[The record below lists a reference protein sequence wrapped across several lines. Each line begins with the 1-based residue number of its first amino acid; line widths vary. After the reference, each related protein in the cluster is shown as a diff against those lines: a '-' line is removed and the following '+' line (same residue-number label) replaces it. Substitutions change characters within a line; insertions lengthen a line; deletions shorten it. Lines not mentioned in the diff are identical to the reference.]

1 MDKRKV
7 IIDCD
12 PGIDDALAII
22 LALKSKEI
30 EVIGITT
37 VSGNVESLQGAKNA
51 LKVLKLLGRLDIPV
65 YLGESKPIKRELVT
79 AQDTHGEDGLGE
91 TFLEEVS
98 SEYIRENGVDFILN
112 TLKNQENV
120 SIIALGPLTNL
131 CRAIEKDSETFHRV
145 KEIVS
150 MGGAYK
156 SHGNCSPVAE
166 FNYWVDPHGAR
177 LCRAIEKDSE
187 TFHRVKEIVSMGGA
201 YKSHGNCSPV
211 AEFNYWVDPHGAR
224 EFLKKFNGE
233 FTMVGLD
240 VTREIVLTPN
250 LREMIHQFKD
260 EIGDFIY
267 DITRFY
273 VDFHWEQER
282 TLGCV
287 INDPLAVEYFI
298 NRELCNG
305 FKAYVDIACEDISM
319 GQSVV
324 DVADFYKKRKNV
336 FVLDKVNSKEFMISF
351 LNKIFPSHKEDIKNV
366 LNNPKYGI

>member
-65 YLGESKPIKRELVT
+65 YLGESKPVKRELVT

-166 FNYWVDPHGAR
+166 FNYWVDPHGA
-177 LCRAIEKDSE
+177 K
-187 TFHRVKEIVSMGGA
+187 
-201 YKSHGNCSPV
+201 
-211 AEFNYWVDPHGAR
+211 

-298 NRELCNG
+298 NRELCEG

-324 DVADFYKKRKNV
+324 DVADFYKRKKNV

>member
-30 EVIGITT
+30 EVVGITT
-37 VSGNVESLQGAKNA
+37 VSGNVESVQGAKNA
-51 LKVLKLLGRLDIPV
+51 LKALKLLGRLDIPV
-65 YLGESKPIKRELVT
+65 YLGESKPVKRELVT

-131 CRAIEKDSETFHRV
+131 
-145 KEIVS
+145 
-150 MGGAYK
+150 Y
-156 SHGNCSPVAE
+156 
-166 FNYWVDPHGAR
+166 
-177 LCRAIEKDSE
+177 RAIEKDSE

-250 LREMIHQFKD
+250 LREMIHQFND

-287 INDPLAVEYFI
+287 INDPLAVEFFI
-298 NRELCNG
+298 NRDICEG

-324 DVADFYKKRKNV
+324 DVADFYKRRKNV
-336 FVLDKVNSKEFMISF
+336 FVLDKVNSKKFMVSF
-351 LNKIFPSHKEDIKNV
+351 LNKIFPSHKEDIENI

>member
-112 TLKNQENV
+112 TLKNDENV
-120 SIIALGPLTNL
+120 SIIALGPLTN
-131 CRAIEKDSETFHRV
+131 
-145 KEIVS
+145 
-150 MGGAYK
+150 
-156 SHGNCSPVAE
+156 
-166 FNYWVDPHGAR
+166 

-298 NRELCNG
+298 NRELCEG
-305 FKAYVDIACEDISM
+305 FKAYVDIACQDISM

-336 FVLDKVNSKEFMISF
+336 FVLDKVNSKEFMVSF
-351 LNKIFPSHKEDIKNV
+351 LNKIFPSHKDDIKNI

>member
-7 IIDCD
+7 IVDCD

-30 EVIGITT
+30 EVVGITT

-65 YLGESKPIKRELVT
+65 YLGESKPVKRELVT

-112 TLKNQENV
+112 TLKNHENV
-120 SIIALGPLTNL
+120 SIIALGPLTN
-131 CRAIEKDSETFHRV
+131 
-145 KEIVS
+145 
-150 MGGAYK
+150 
-156 SHGNCSPVAE
+156 
-166 FNYWVDPHGAR
+166 

-298 NRELCNG
+298 NRELCEG

-336 FVLDKVNSKEFMISF
+336 FVLDKVNSKEFMVSF

>member
-30 EVIGITT
+30 EVVGITT

-112 TLKNQENV
+112 TLKNHENV
-120 SIIALGPLTNL
+120 SIIALGPLTN
-131 CRAIEKDSETFHRV
+131 
-145 KEIVS
+145 
-150 MGGAYK
+150 
-156 SHGNCSPVAE
+156 
-166 FNYWVDPHGAR
+166 

-298 NRELCNG
+298 NKEICEG

-336 FVLDKVNSKEFMISF
+336 FVLDKVNSKEFMVSF
-351 LNKIFPSHKEDIKNV
+351 LNKIFPSHKEDIENI

>member
-65 YLGESKPIKRELVT
+65 YLGESKPVKRELVT

-112 TLKNQENV
+112 TLKNEENV

-131 CRAIEKDSETFHRV
+131 
-145 KEIVS
+145 
-150 MGGAYK
+150 Y
-156 SHGNCSPVAE
+156 
-166 FNYWVDPHGAR
+166 
-177 LCRAIEKDSE
+177 RAIEKDSE

-298 NRELCNG
+298 NRELCEG

-324 DVADFYKKRKNV
+324 DVADFYKRRKNV
-336 FVLDKVNSKEFMISF
+336 FVLDKVNSKEFMVSF

>member
-65 YLGESKPIKRELVT
+65 YLGESKPVKRELVT

-120 SIIALGPLTNL
+120 SIIALGPLTN
-131 CRAIEKDSETFHRV
+131 
-145 KEIVS
+145 
-150 MGGAYK
+150 
-156 SHGNCSPVAE
+156 
-166 FNYWVDPHGAR
+166 

-298 NRELCNG
+298 NRELCEG

>member
-65 YLGESKPIKRELVT
+65 YLGESKPVKRELVT

-112 TLKNQENV
+112 TLKNEENV
-120 SIIALGPLTNL
+120 SIIALGPLTN
-131 CRAIEKDSETFHRV
+131 
-145 KEIVS
+145 
-150 MGGAYK
+150 
-156 SHGNCSPVAE
+156 
-166 FNYWVDPHGAR
+166 

-305 FKAYVDIACEDISM
+305 FKAYVDIACEDISI

>member
-30 EVIGITT
+30 EVVGITT

-65 YLGESKPIKRELVT
+65 YLGESKPVKRELVT
-79 AQDTHGEDGLGE
+79 AQDTHGEYGLGE

-120 SIIALGPLTNL
+120 SIIALGPLTN
-131 CRAIEKDSETFHRV
+131 
-145 KEIVS
+145 
-150 MGGAYK
+150 
-156 SHGNCSPVAE
+156 
-166 FNYWVDPHGAR
+166 

-298 NRELCNG
+298 NRELCND

>member
-1 MDKRKV
+1 MDKKKV

-65 YLGESKPIKRELVT
+65 YLGESNPVKRELVT

-91 TFLEEVS
+91 TFLEVVS

-131 CRAIEKDSETFHRV
+131 YRAIEKDSETFHRV

-166 FNYWVDPHGAR
+166 FNYWVDPHGA
-177 LCRAIEKDSE
+177 K
-187 TFHRVKEIVSMGGA
+187 
-201 YKSHGNCSPV
+201 
-211 AEFNYWVDPHGAR
+211 
-224 EFLKKFNGE
+224 EFLKNFNGE

-298 NRELCNG
+298 NRELCQG

-319 GQSVV
+319 GQSVI
-324 DVADFYKKRKNV
+324 DIADFYKKRKNV

>member
-7 IIDCD
+7 IVDCD

-37 VSGNVESLQGAKNA
+37 VSGNVKSLQGAKNA

-98 SEYIRENGVDFILN
+98 SEYIRENSVDFILN
-112 TLKNQENV
+112 TLKNHENV

-156 SHGNCSPVAE
+156 SHGNCSPE
-166 FNYWVDPHGAR
+166 
-177 LCRAIEKDSE
+177 
-187 TFHRVKEIVSMGGA
+187 
-201 YKSHGNCSPV
+201 

-298 NRELCNG
+298 NRELCEG

-336 FVLDKVNSKEFMISF
+336 FVLDKVNSKEFMVSF

>member
-37 VSGNVESLQGAKNA
+37 VSGNVESVQGVKNA

-65 YLGESKPIKRELVT
+65 YLGESKPVKRELVT

-131 CRAIEKDSETFHRV
+131 
-145 KEIVS
+145 
-150 MGGAYK
+150 Y
-156 SHGNCSPVAE
+156 
-166 FNYWVDPHGAR
+166 
-177 LCRAIEKDSE
+177 RAIEKDSE

-240 VTREIVLTPN
+240 VTRKIVLTPN
-250 LREMIHQFKD
+250 LREMIHQFND

-287 INDPLAVEYFI
+287 INDPLAVEFFI
-298 NRELCNG
+298 NRDICEG

-324 DVADFYKKRKNV
+324 DVADFYKRRKNV
-336 FVLDKVNSKEFMISF
+336 FVLDKVNSKEFMVSF
-351 LNKIFPSHKEDIKNV
+351 LNKIFPSHKEDIENI
-366 LNNPKYGI
+366 LEN

>member
-131 CRAIEKDSETFHRV
+131 
-145 KEIVS
+145 
-150 MGGAYK
+150 Y
-156 SHGNCSPVAE
+156 
-166 FNYWVDPHGAR
+166 
-177 LCRAIEKDSE
+177 RAIEKDSE

-324 DVADFYKKRKNV
+324 DVADFYKRRKNV
-336 FVLDKVNSKEFMISF
+336 FVLDKVNSKEFMLSF
-351 LNKIFPSHKEDIKNV
+351 LNKIFQSHKEDIKNV

>member
-51 LKVLKLLGRLDIPV
+51 LKVLKLLDRLDIPV

-112 TLKNQENV
+112 TLKNDENV

-177 LCRAIEKDSE
+177 
-187 TFHRVKEIVSMGGA
+187 
-201 YKSHGNCSPV
+201 
-211 AEFNYWVDPHGAR
+211 
-224 EFLKKFNGE
+224 EFLKRFNGE

-298 NRELCNG
+298 NRELCDG

-324 DVADFYKKRKNV
+324 DVADFYKRRKNV
-336 FVLDKVNSKEFMISF
+336 FVLDKVNSKEFMLSF
-351 LNKIFPSHKEDIKNV
+351 LNKIFQSHKEDIKNV

>member
-30 EVIGITT
+30 EVVGITT
-37 VSGNVESLQGAKNA
+37 VSGNVESVQGAKNA
-51 LKVLKLLGRLDIPV
+51 LKALKLLGRLDIPV
-65 YLGESKPIKRELVT
+65 YLGESKPVKRELVT

-131 CRAIEKDSETFHRV
+131 
-145 KEIVS
+145 
-150 MGGAYK
+150 Y
-156 SHGNCSPVAE
+156 
-166 FNYWVDPHGAR
+166 
-177 LCRAIEKDSE
+177 RAIEKDSE

-240 VTREIVLTPN
+240 VTRKIVLTPN
-250 LREMIHQFKD
+250 LREMIHQFND

-287 INDPLAVEYFI
+287 INDPLAVEFFI
-298 NRELCNG
+298 NRDICEG

-324 DVADFYKKRKNV
+324 DVADFYKRRKNV
-336 FVLDKVNSKEFMISF
+336 FVLDKVNSKEFMVSF
-351 LNKIFPSHKEDIKNV
+351 LNKIFPSHKENIENI

>member
-30 EVIGITT
+30 EVVGITT

-65 YLGESKPIKRELVT
+65 YLGESKPVKRELVT

-120 SIIALGPLTNL
+120 SIIALGPLTN
-131 CRAIEKDSETFHRV
+131 
-145 KEIVS
+145 
-150 MGGAYK
+150 
-156 SHGNCSPVAE
+156 
-166 FNYWVDPHGAR
+166 

-305 FKAYVDIACEDISM
+305 FKAYVDIACEDISI

-324 DVADFYKKRKNV
+324 YVADFYKKRKNV

>member
-12 PGIDDALAII
+12 PGIDDALSII
-22 LALKSKEI
+22 LALESKEI

-37 VSGNVESLQGAKNA
+37 VSGNVESVQGAKNA

-65 YLGESKPIKRELVT
+65 YLGESKPVKRELVT

-131 CRAIEKDSETFHRV
+131 YRAIEKDSETFHRV

-166 FNYWVDPHGAR
+166 FNYWVDPHGA
-177 LCRAIEKDSE
+177 K
-187 TFHRVKEIVSMGGA
+187 
-201 YKSHGNCSPV
+201 
-211 AEFNYWVDPHGAR
+211 

-250 LREMIHQFKD
+250 LREMIHQFND

-287 INDPLAVEYFI
+287 INDPLAVEFFI
-298 NRELCNG
+298 NRDICEG

-324 DVADFYKKRKNV
+324 DVADFYKRRKNV
-336 FVLDKVNSKEFMISF
+336 FVLDKVNSKEFMVSF
-351 LNKIFPSHKEDIKNV
+351 LNKIFPSHKEDIENV

>member
-30 EVIGITT
+30 EVVGITT

-51 LKVLKLLGRLDIPV
+51 LKMLKLLGRLDIPV

-91 TFLEEVS
+91 TFLDEVS

-112 TLKNQENV
+112 TLKNEENV

-131 CRAIEKDSETFHRV
+131 
-145 KEIVS
+145 
-150 MGGAYK
+150 Y
-156 SHGNCSPVAE
+156 
-166 FNYWVDPHGAR
+166 
-177 LCRAIEKDSE
+177 RAIEKDSE

-298 NRELCNG
+298 NRELCEG
-305 FKAYVDIACEDISM
+305 FKAYMDIACEDISM

-336 FVLDKVNSKEFMISF
+336 FVLDKVNSKEFMVSF
-351 LNKIFPSHKEDIKNV
+351 LNKIFPSHKEDIENI

>member
-30 EVIGITT
+30 EVVGITT

-65 YLGESKPIKRELVT
+65 YLGESKPVKRELVT

-120 SIIALGPLTNL
+120 SIIALGPLTN
-131 CRAIEKDSETFHRV
+131 
-145 KEIVS
+145 
-150 MGGAYK
+150 
-156 SHGNCSPVAE
+156 
-166 FNYWVDPHGAR
+166 

-298 NRELCNG
+298 NRELCEG

-336 FVLDKVNSKEFMISF
+336 FVLDKVNSKEFMVSF
-351 LNKIFPSHKEDIKNV
+351 LNKIFPSHKEDIKNI
-366 LNNPKYGI
+366 LNNPKYGL

>member
-37 VSGNVESLQGAKNA
+37 VSGNVESVQGAKNA

-65 YLGESKPIKRELVT
+65 YLGESKPVKRELVT

-131 CRAIEKDSETFHRV
+131 YRAIEKDSETFHRV
-145 KEIVS
+145 E
-150 MGGAYK
+150 
-156 SHGNCSPVAE
+156 
-166 FNYWVDPHGAR
+166 
-177 LCRAIEKDSE
+177 
-187 TFHRVKEIVSMGGA
+187 EIVSMGGA

-287 INDPLAVEYFI
+287 INDPLAVEFFI
-298 NRELCNG
+298 NRDICEG

-324 DVADFYKKRKNV
+324 DVADFYKRRKNV
-336 FVLDKVNSKEFMISF
+336 FVLDKVNSKEFMVSF
-351 LNKIFPSHKEDIKNV
+351 LNKIFPSHKEDIENV

>member
-51 LKVLKLLGRLDIPV
+51 LKVLKLLDRLDIPV

-112 TLKNQENV
+112 TLKNDENV
-120 SIIALGPLTNL
+120 SIIALGPLTN
-131 CRAIEKDSETFHRV
+131 
-145 KEIVS
+145 
-150 MGGAYK
+150 
-156 SHGNCSPVAE
+156 
-166 FNYWVDPHGAR
+166 

-319 GQSVV
+319 GQSLV

>member
-30 EVIGITT
+30 EVVGITT

-65 YLGESKPIKRELVT
+65 YLGEGKPVKRELVT

-98 SEYIRENGVDFILN
+98 SEYIRENSVDFILN
-112 TLKNQENV
+112 TLKNHENV
-120 SIIALGPLTNL
+120 SIIALGPLTN
-131 CRAIEKDSETFHRV
+131 
-145 KEIVS
+145 
-150 MGGAYK
+150 
-156 SHGNCSPVAE
+156 
-166 FNYWVDPHGAR
+166 

-298 NRELCNG
+298 NRELCEG

-336 FVLDKVNSKEFMISF
+336 FVLDKVNSKEFMVSF
-351 LNKIFPSHKEDIKNV
+351 LNKIFPIHKEDIKNV

>member
-30 EVIGITT
+30 EVVGITT

-65 YLGESKPIKRELVT
+65 YLGEGKPVKRELVT

-112 TLKNQENV
+112 TLKNEENV

-131 CRAIEKDSETFHRV
+131 CRAIEKDSE
-145 KEIVS
+145 
-150 MGGAYK
+150 
-156 SHGNCSPVAE
+156 C
-166 FNYWVDPHGAR
+166 
-177 LCRAIEKDSE
+177 
-187 TFHRVKEIVSMGGA
+187 FHRVKEIVSMGGA

-298 NRELCNG
+298 NRELCEG

-336 FVLDKVNSKEFMISF
+336 FVLDKVNSKEFMVSF
-351 LNKIFPSHKEDIKNV
+351 LNKIFPIHKEDIKNV

>member
-30 EVIGITT
+30 EVLGITT

-91 TFLEEVS
+91 TFLDEVS

-112 TLKNQENV
+112 TLKNEENV

-131 CRAIEKDSETFHRV
+131 
-145 KEIVS
+145 
-150 MGGAYK
+150 Y
-156 SHGNCSPVAE
+156 
-166 FNYWVDPHGAR
+166 
-177 LCRAIEKDSE
+177 RAIEKDSE

-298 NRELCNG
+298 NRELCEG

-336 FVLDKVNSKEFMISF
+336 FVLDKVNSKEFMVSF
-351 LNKIFPSHKEDIKNV
+351 LNKIFPSHKEDIENI

>member
-1 MDKRKV
+1 MYKRKV

-22 LALKSKEI
+22 LALKSEEI

-51 LKVLKLLGRLDIPV
+51 LKVLKLLDRLDIPV
-65 YLGESKPIKRELVT
+65 YLGESTPIKRELVT

-91 TFLEEVS
+91 TFIPEVS
-98 SEYIRENGVDFILN
+98 EEYIREGAVDFILN
-112 TLKNQENV
+112 TLKNEDDI

-131 CRAIEKDSETFHRV
+131 CRAINKDSETFH
-145 KEIVS
+145 K
-150 MGGAYK
+150 
-156 SHGNCSPVAE
+156 
-166 FNYWVDPHGAR
+166 
-177 LCRAIEKDSE
+177 
-187 TFHRVKEIVSMGGA
+187 VKEIVSMGGA

-260 EIGDFIY
+260 EIGNFIY

-298 NRELCNG
+298 NRNLCEG
-305 FKAYVDIACEDISM
+305 FKAYVDIACDDIAM
-319 GQSVV
+319 GQSLV

-336 FVLDKVNSKEFMISF
+336 FVLEKVNSKEFMLIF
-351 LNKIFPSHKEDIKNV
+351 LSKIFPNHKDDIKNI
-366 LNNPKYGI
+366 LNNEKYYI

>member
-12 PGIDDALAII
+12 PGIDDALSII
-22 LALKSKEI
+22 LALESKEI

-37 VSGNVESLQGAKNA
+37 VSGNVESVQGAKNA

-65 YLGESKPIKRELVT
+65 YLGESKPVKRELVT

-112 TLKNQENV
+112 TLKNHENV
-120 SIIALGPLTNL
+120 SIIALGPLTN
-131 CRAIEKDSETFHRV
+131 
-145 KEIVS
+145 
-150 MGGAYK
+150 
-156 SHGNCSPVAE
+156 
-166 FNYWVDPHGAR
+166 

-298 NRELCNG
+298 NRELCEG

-336 FVLDKVNSKEFMISF
+336 FVLDKVNSKEFMVSF
-351 LNKIFPSHKEDIKNV
+351 LNKIFPSHKEDIENV

>member
-65 YLGESKPIKRELVT
+65 YLGESKPVKRELVT

-131 CRAIEKDSETFHRV
+131 
-145 KEIVS
+145 
-150 MGGAYK
+150 Y
-156 SHGNCSPVAE
+156 
-166 FNYWVDPHGAR
+166 
-177 LCRAIEKDSE
+177 RAIEKDSE

-224 EFLKKFNGE
+224 EFLKRFNGE

-298 NRELCNG
+298 NRELCDG
-305 FKAYVDIACEDISM
+305 FKAYVDISCEDISM

-324 DVADFYKKRKNV
+324 DVADFYKRRKNV
-336 FVLDKVNSKEFMISF
+336 FVLDKVNSKEFMVSF
-351 LNKIFPSHKEDIKNV
+351 LNKIFPRHKEDIKNV

>member
-65 YLGESKPIKRELVT
+65 YLGEGKPVKRELVT

-112 TLKNQENV
+112 TLKNDENV
-120 SIIALGPLTNL
+120 SIIALGPLTN
-131 CRAIEKDSETFHRV
+131 
-145 KEIVS
+145 
-150 MGGAYK
+150 
-156 SHGNCSPVAE
+156 
-166 FNYWVDPHGAR
+166 

-298 NRELCNG
+298 NRELCEG

-336 FVLDKVNSKEFMISF
+336 FVLDKVNSKEFMVSF
-351 LNKIFPSHKEDIKNV
+351 LNKIFPIHKEDIKNV

>member
-7 IIDCD
+7 IVDCD

-37 VSGNVESLQGAKNA
+37 VSGNVKSLQGAKNA

-112 TLKNQENV
+112 TLKNHENV
-120 SIIALGPLTNL
+120 SIIALGPLTN
-131 CRAIEKDSETFHRV
+131 
-145 KEIVS
+145 
-150 MGGAYK
+150 
-156 SHGNCSPVAE
+156 
-166 FNYWVDPHGAR
+166 

-298 NRELCNG
+298 NRELCEG

-336 FVLDKVNSKEFMISF
+336 FVLDKVNSKEFMLSF
-351 LNKIFPSHKEDIKNV
+351 LNKIFQSHKEDIKNV

>member
-30 EVIGITT
+30 EVVGITT

-131 CRAIEKDSETFHRV
+131 
-145 KEIVS
+145 
-150 MGGAYK
+150 Y
-156 SHGNCSPVAE
+156 
-166 FNYWVDPHGAR
+166 
-177 LCRAIEKDSE
+177 RAIEKDSE

-298 NRELCNG
+298 NRELCEG

-324 DVADFYKKRKNV
+324 DVADFYKRRKNV
-336 FVLDKVNSKEFMISF
+336 FVLDKVNSKEFMLSF
-351 LNKIFPSHKEDIKNV
+351 LNKIFQSHKEDIKNV

>member
-177 LCRAIEKDSE
+177 
-187 TFHRVKEIVSMGGA
+187 
-201 YKSHGNCSPV
+201 
-211 AEFNYWVDPHGAR
+211 

-298 NRELCNG
+298 NRELCEG

-336 FVLDKVNSKEFMISF
+336 FVLDKVNSKEFMVSF
-351 LNKIFPSHKEDIKNV
+351 LNKIFPSHKEDIKN
-366 LNNPKYGI
+366 LFRFYRYNYGWICIRTCLWNGNWSLRKCG

>member
-65 YLGESKPIKRELVT
+65 YLGESKPVKRELVT

-112 TLKNQENV
+112 TLKNEENV
-120 SIIALGPLTNL
+120 SIIALGPLTN
-131 CRAIEKDSETFHRV
+131 
-145 KEIVS
+145 
-150 MGGAYK
+150 
-156 SHGNCSPVAE
+156 
-166 FNYWVDPHGAR
+166 

-298 NRELCNG
+298 NRELCEG

-324 DVADFYKKRKNV
+324 DVADFYKRRKNV

>member
-30 EVIGITT
+30 EVVGITT

-65 YLGESKPIKRELVT
+65 YLGEGKPVKRELVT

-112 TLKNQENV
+112 TLKNEENV

-156 SHGNCSPVAE
+156 
-166 FNYWVDPHGAR
+166 R
-177 LCRAIEKDSE
+177 
-187 TFHRVKEIVSMGGA
+187 
-201 YKSHGNCSPV
+201 HGNCSPV

-298 NRELCNG
+298 NRELCEG

-336 FVLDKVNSKEFMISF
+336 FVLDKVNSKEFMVSF

>member
-1 MDKRKV
+1 MKLNQREEIKMDKRKV
-7 IIDCD
+7 IVDCD

-30 EVIGITT
+30 EVVGITT

-131 CRAIEKDSETFHRV
+131 CRAIEKDSE
-145 KEIVS
+145 S
-150 MGGAYK
+150 
-156 SHGNCSPVAE
+156 
-166 FNYWVDPHGAR
+166 
-177 LCRAIEKDSE
+177 
-187 TFHRVKEIVSMGGA
+187 FHRVKEIVSMGGA

-298 NRELCNG
+298 NRELCEG

-336 FVLDKVNSKEFMISF
+336 FVLDKVNSKEFMVSF

>member
-177 LCRAIEKDSE
+177 
-187 TFHRVKEIVSMGGA
+187 
-201 YKSHGNCSPV
+201 
-211 AEFNYWVDPHGAR
+211 
-224 EFLKKFNGE
+224 EFLKRFNGE

-298 NRELCNG
+298 NRELCEG

-324 DVADFYKKRKNV
+324 DVADFYKRRKNV
-336 FVLDKVNSKEFMISF
+336 FVLDKVNSKEFMLSF
-351 LNKIFPSHKEDIKNV
+351 LNKIFQSHKEDIKNV

>member
-65 YLGESKPIKRELVT
+65 YLGESKPVKRELVT

-112 TLKNQENV
+112 TLKNDENV

-131 CRAIEKDSETFHRV
+131 CRAIEKDSE
-145 KEIVS
+145 S
-150 MGGAYK
+150 
-156 SHGNCSPVAE
+156 
-166 FNYWVDPHGAR
+166 
-177 LCRAIEKDSE
+177 
-187 TFHRVKEIVSMGGA
+187 FHRVKEIVSMGGA

-298 NRELCNG
+298 NRELCEG

-324 DVADFYKKRKNV
+324 DVADFYKRRKNV